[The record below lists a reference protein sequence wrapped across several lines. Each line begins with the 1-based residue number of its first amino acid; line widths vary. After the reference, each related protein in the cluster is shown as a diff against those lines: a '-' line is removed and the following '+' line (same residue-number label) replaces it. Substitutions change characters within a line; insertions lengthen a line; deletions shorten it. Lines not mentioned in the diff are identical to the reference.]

1 MSKTYKHQATY
12 DYLHENKTV
21 NGKLLH
27 GLKRFFMRCN
37 FSRYDYSRIKWF
49 KHKNRNE
56 ERKIQNYPKEGYE

>member
-37 FSRYDYSRIKWF
+37 FSRYDNSIVRWF
-49 KHKNRNE
+49 KHKNR
-56 ERKIQNYPKEGYE
+56 KYYGKETETIHQKR